1 LCDVCLLSAEEARET
16 KVWGANAILQAA
28 LTEAS

>member
-1 LCDVCLLSAEEARET
+1 VCLLSAEEARET

-28 LTEAS
+28 LAEAS